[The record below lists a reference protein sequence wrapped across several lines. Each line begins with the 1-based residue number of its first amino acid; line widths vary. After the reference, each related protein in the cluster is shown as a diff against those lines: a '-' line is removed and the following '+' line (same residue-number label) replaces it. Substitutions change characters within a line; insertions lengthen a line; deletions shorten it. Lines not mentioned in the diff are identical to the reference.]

1 LCCSL
6 SQASRR
12 LDEPFPQI
20 HDFKD
25 EWNGADVTHPSEP
38 GHVSHQE
45 DELLVIRCQLGE
57 RPAFDELVERWHG
70 PVWKYV
76 RRMAGGDDAAWDVAQ
91 DVWLRVLR
99 GIGRLRDGTRLRPWL
114 FGIARRALMDRLRH
128 QYATPVDSDVDLS
141 ALPADVCSDQPEE
154 ELEAMERGLA
164 SLPVIEREVLM
175 LFYLRELSLTE
186 VADVLG
192 VPIGTV
198 KSRLFRARRQ
208 LRRGL
213 DSEGETA

>member
-1 LCCSL
+1 MTNS
-6 SQASRR
+6 
-12 LDEPFPQI
+12 
-20 HDFKD
+20 
-25 EWNGADVTHPSEP
+25 NEP
-38 GHVSHQE
+38 GHLAHRE

-57 RPAFDELVERWHG
+57 RPAFDRLVERWQG

-76 RRMAGGDDAAWDVAQ
+76 RRVAGGDDDAWDVVQ

-99 GIGRLRDGTRLRPWL
+99 GINGLRDGTRLRPWL

-128 QYATPVDSDVDLS
+128 QYATPEIADIELA
-141 ALPADVCSDQPEE
+141 ALPFDACSDDSEE
-154 ELEAMERGLA
+154 ELAAMERELA
-164 SLPVIEREVLM
+164 LLPIVEREVLT

-192 VPIGTV
+192 VPVGTV

-213 DSEGETA
+213 ASEGESK